1 MHTLQ
6 ALYCLRVH
14 IYSYMAL
21 YELAIEQFFKDNPD
35 LKDVCLEATS
45 EVEEACS
52 EAIKSTKAESV
63 KQANAH
69 LLQKL
74 TQENVTKR
82 LHDWEEQKANNAM
95 FRSMM
100 NYLHRV
106 ETILYFVA
114 ASRNADLHLH
124 LEAGETLSK
133 LFFALDRIFFSPDT
147 DVFVLIITSC
157 DLLPKNT
164 SISMVSG
171 VLQIKP
177 LWTAL
182 GPENVNFIAR
192 IPCILWGR
200 QHWKVCTNRQ
210 VNLVQAVP
218 TMTSSGAC
226 GCFVMTWM

>member
-1 MHTLQ
+1 
-6 ALYCLRVH
+6 
-14 IYSYMAL
+14 MAL

-106 ETILYFVA
+106 ETILYCVA

-124 LEAGETLSK
+124 LEAGEALSK
-133 LFFALDRIFFSPDT
+133 LFFALDRI
-147 DVFVLIITSC
+147 
-157 DLLPKNT
+157 KY
-164 SISMVSG
+164 
-171 VLQIKP
+171 KR
-177 LWTAL
+177 LW
-182 GPENVNFIAR
+182 P
-192 IPCILWGR
+192 P
-200 QHWKVCTNRQ
+200 
-210 VNLVQAVP
+210 
-218 TMTSSGAC
+218 GA
-226 GCFVMTWM
+226 T